1 MCAGERGSSTV
12 SADLKALR
20 AAPGW
25 PDEAAFERGPLAVIE
40 CVEEIPCNP
49 CETAC
54 RFDAIRIGAQIT
66 DRPQLLAAE
75 CQGCG
80 RCIPACPGLAI
91 FVVDKTFSDTE
102 ACIRMP
108 YEFLPIPRVGDLG
121 DGLSRQ
127 GERVCAARMVRVE
140 DLPRNDGCRVVWVAV
155 PKVYADVVRGV
166 RLDAETL

>member
-1 MCAGERGSSTV
+1 MVCADERGSSTV
-12 SADLKALR
+12 FSDLAELR

-25 PDEAAFERGPLAVIE
+25 PGEAAFERGPLAVIE

-54 RFDAIRIGAQIT
+54 RHGAIRIGAQIT
-66 DRPQLLAAE
+66 DRPRLLAAE
-75 CQGCG
+75 CRGCG

-91 FVVDKTFSDTE
+91 FVVDKTFSDAE

-108 YEFLPIPRVGDLG
+108 YEFLPIPRVGDLV

-127 GERVCAARMVRVE
+127 GERVCAARVVRVE
-140 DLPRNDGCRVVWVAV
+140 DHLRNDGCRVVWVVV
-155 PKVYADVVRGV
+155 PKAYADLVRG
-166 RLDAETL
+166 LKLEAGG